1 MMNARQ
7 INKSRMYGAT
17 VLVLDNNS
25 HFFEGLPELVAAHQ
39 QLKEKMAAIDSQRQ
53 VQVVDNKGL
62 TKNKTLLREEL
73 TTLLLRTVSALTA
86 VAAATGDVVLK
97 SRVAY
102 HASDLHKRS
111 DRIICDIAV
120 HVSGMAAPVVTDLQK
135 FFVGPEELARL
146 DTLTAA
152 LKSAI
157 PLNRVASST
166 TKVSTGNIQA
176 VSHEI
181 DLLLRTRMDLLL
193 KPFEFTVPDFYHA
206 YRNSRSIVNYGGRG
220 KAVAAPATV

>member
-1 MMNARQ
+1 MNARQ

-181 DLLLRTRMDLLL
+181 DLLLRTKMDLLL

-220 KAVAAPATV
+220 KAVATPATV